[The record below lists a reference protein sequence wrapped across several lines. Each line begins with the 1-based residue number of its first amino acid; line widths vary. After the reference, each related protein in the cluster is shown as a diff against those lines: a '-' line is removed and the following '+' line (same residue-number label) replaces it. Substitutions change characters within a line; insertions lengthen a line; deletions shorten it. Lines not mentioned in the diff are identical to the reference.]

1 MKYFVCTRRCA
12 LVFAF
17 VLAFC
22 AQAGVAQAQVQPLT
36 LAQAQRLAVERSLQL
51 VAGTAAIQSA
61 QEMAVASAQNPD
73 PVLRLGIENLPADGP
88 DRFSTTR
95 DFMTMRR
102 VGLMQEFTRADK
114 RQLRGERYER
124 EADKA
129 RAEQSAMLADIQ
141 RDTAL
146 AWLERYYAEAMVAL
160 MTEQIKQAQLEIDAA
175 DSAYRAGRGSQA
187 DVYAARSMRV
197 ALEDQ
202 ASELARKQRTAK
214 TVLARWIGSRDAEA
228 PLADKP
234 VMAALD
240 LHDHALEKELARH
253 PRIEMLSQQV
263 AQAETEARLAQA
275 NQQADWSA
283 EVAYSQRGPQYSN
296 MISFGISIPLQWD
309 RKNRQGRELAAKLA
323 QVEQA
328 KAERE
333 EMLRAHVAEV
343 KTMLAEWDNARER
356 QTRIADEM
364 LPLAM
369 ARTQAVL
376 SAWRGGKSSLNEVLN
391 AQRNETEVQLQA
403 LQLEQEAARLWAQL
417 NFLLPDASSM
427 NSKDT
432 K

>member
-1 MKYFVCTRRCA
+1 MKYFVRTRGCA
-12 LVFAF
+12 LL
-17 VLAFC
+17 LAPLLALC
-22 AQAGVAQAQVQPLT
+22 AQAGVARAQGHPLT

-51 VAGTAAIQSA
+51 VAGTATIQSA
-61 QEMAVASAQNPD
+61 REMAVAAAQHPD
-73 PVLRLGIENLPADGP
+73 PVLRLGIENLPVEGS

-102 VGLMQEFTRADK
+102 VGVMQEFTRADK
-114 RQLRGERYER
+114 RQLRGERYAR
-124 EADKA
+124 EADKGE
-129 RAEQSAMLADIQ
+129 AERSAVLADIQ

-146 AWLERYYAEAMVAL
+146 AWLERYYAEAMSAL
-160 MTEQIKQAQLEIDAA
+160 MAAQIKQAQLEVDAA

-187 DVYAARSMRV
+187 EVYAARSARV
-197 ALEDQ
+197 ALEDR
-202 ASELARKQRTAK
+202 ASELARKLRNANTA
-214 TVLARWIGSRDAEA
+214 LARWIGSAAAQA

-234 VMAALD
+234 LMAALD
-240 LHDHALEKELARH
+240 LHEHTLEQQLARH
-253 PRIEMLSQQV
+253 PRIEALTQQI
-263 AQAETEARLAQA
+263 ALAETEARLAQA

-296 MISFGISIPLQWD
+296 MISLGISIPLQWD

-333 EMLRAHVAEV
+333 EMLRAHAAEV
-343 KTMLAEWDNARER
+343 RAMLAEWDNARER
-356 QTRIADEM
+356 QARIAREL
-364 LPLAM
+364 LPLAS

-376 SAWRGGKSSLNEVLN
+376 SAYRGGKSSLNEVLS

-417 NFLLPDASSM
+417 NFLLPDTAFM